1 MDYSLGS
8 EISGFAFNENLT
20 ETKGLMGDLE
30 TELASLRSW
39 RQNEQDALMEEM
51 AKNRTNTEARFKEK
65 ARKEKEADDQEE
77 AMLKEQMLM
86 NEVNLSERF
95 QNIYSNYRPNNFDGL
110 RIEKTGIRNTEA
122 ITHQIN
128 QGEQRV
134 ENLKNFGS

>member
-86 NEVNLSERF
+86 NEVNLSESKF
-95 QNIYSNYRPNNFDGL
+95 
-110 RIEKTGIRNTEA
+110 
-122 ITHQIN
+122 
-128 QGEQRV
+128 
-134 ENLKNFGS
+134 